1 MIAAS
6 STAESLRE
14 ETSCSICLDYFTDPV
29 IIHCGHNFCRS
40 CINRSWEGI
49 TKFSCPQCRKT
60 SKQMNLRP
68 NWQLANITELAK
80 KMPKSNQAEKLC
92 EKHEEKLKLF
102 CTEDQKLIC
111 VVCKEGKDHRSHSVI
126 PTEEAVQEY
135 RVKYEKHLYPL
146 WNKLQEILYFKYS
159 EEKKA
164 EKLKYETKTKKEKI
178 QSEFEELHQFL
189 NEEQRILLSRLEE
202 EEKEILKKIKD
213 NVTQLEDQSSSL
225 NKLISE
231 MEEKSQQS
239 AVELLKDAKV
249 ILSRCQ
255 TMEFLSPK
263 AVCTEEEKCSHLSF
277 LRQYFILK
285 DVITKYKGKLS
296 AERVNVSLD
305 PEIANPWLILS
316 EDRKSVRLGVT
327 RQKLPDNPQR
337 FDPCPCVLG
346 FESFTSGRHYW
357 EVEVGDKTDWDFG
370 VCKDSVNRK
379 GKITRSP
386 ERGYW
391 VIWLRN
397 GDKYEALTSPS
408 TLLPLSV
415 RPRAVGI
422 FLDYEAGK
430 VSFYNAD
437 NKSHLFTFTDTFS
450 EKLRPYFSP
459 FLNLKGKNAGALK
472 IRPVPDWE

>member
-1 MIAAS
+1 MAAA
-6 STAESLRE
+6 STAESLQE

-29 IIHCGHNFCRS
+29 SLDCGHNFCRS
-40 CINRSWEGI
+40 CINQSWEGI
-49 TKFSCPQCRKT
+49 EINFSCPQCRET
-60 SKQMNLRP
+60 SQQRNLRP
-68 NWQLANITELAK
+68 NRQLANITEIAK

-111 VVCKEGKDHRSHSVI
+111 LVCKEGKDHRSHKVN

-135 RVKYEKHLYPL
+135 KC
-146 WNKLQEILYFKYS
+146 
-159 EEKKA
+159 
-164 EKLKYETKTKKEKI
+164 ETKTKRQKI
-178 QSEFEELHQFL
+178 QFEFKKLQQFL
-189 NEEQRILLSRLEE
+189 NEEQRILFSRLEE
-202 EEKEILKKIKD
+202 EEKEILRKIRD

-225 NKLISE
+225 KKLISE
-231 MEEKSQQS
+231 IEKSRKS
-239 AVELLKDAKV
+239 ATELLKDVKAT
-249 ILSRCQ
+249 LSRCQ
-255 TMEFLSPK
+255 TMEFPRPE

-277 LRQYFILK
+277 LHQYFILK

-305 PEIANPWLILS
+305 PEIAHTRLILS
-316 EDRKSVRLGVT
+316 EDQKSVRHGDT
-327 RQKLPDNPQR
+327 KQKLPDNPQR
-337 FDPCPCVLG
+337 FDYCVCVLG

-370 VCKDSVNRK
+370 VCKDSVDRK
-379 GKITRSP
+379 GKITAIP
-386 ERGYW
+386 EEGYW
-391 VIWLRN
+391 VIWLSN
-397 GDKYEALTSPS
+397 GGEYKALTSPS

-459 FLNLKGKNAGALK
+459 SLNEKGKNAGALK

>member
-1 MIAAS
+1 MAAA
-6 STAESLRE
+6 STAESLQE

-29 IIHCGHNFCRS
+29 IIDCGHNFCRS
-40 CINRSWEGI
+40 CINQSWEGI
-49 TKFSCPQCRKT
+49 EINFSCPQCRET
-60 SKQMNLRP
+60 SQQRNLRP
-68 NWQLANITELAK
+68 NRQLANITEIAK

-135 RVKYEKHLYPL
+135 KC
-146 WNKLQEILYFKYS
+146 
-159 EEKKA
+159 
-164 EKLKYETKTKKEKI
+164 ETKTKREKI

-202 EEKEILKKIKD
+202 EEKEILQKVRD

-225 NKLISE
+225 KKLISE
-231 MEEKSQQS
+231 IEEKSQQS
-239 AVELLKDAKV
+239 ATELLKDAKV

-255 TMEFLSPK
+255 TMEFPRPE
-263 AVCTEEEKCSHLSF
+263 AVCTEEEKCSLLSF

-285 DVITKYKGKLS
+285 DLITKYKGKLS
-296 AERVNVSLD
+296 AEWVNVTLD
-305 PEIANPWLILS
+305 PETAHPRLILS
-316 EDRKSVRLGVT
+316 EDRKSVRDGDT

-337 FDPCPCVLG
+337 FDPCVSVLG

-357 EVEVGDKTDWDFG
+357 EVEVGDKTKWDLG

-379 GKITRSP
+379 GMIRVTP

-391 VIWLRN
+391 VMCLRN
-397 GDKYEALTSPS
+397 GDEYEALTYPS
-408 TLLPLSV
+408 TLLPLRV

-450 EKLRPYFSP
+450 EKLHPYFSP